1 MSTPK
6 PKSKP
11 DPEKQ
16 ILMKNIL
23 FGLLILL
30 LCLPA
35 RAQFSRYIVVLKDKN
50 NTPFNFNNPSAFL
63 SAKAIARRD
72 HQKISLDST
81 DLPIVPDYLDSISK
95 AGTVTILN
103 KSKWLNQVLIQSNDA
118 AALAK
123 IQGFPFVKYLS
134 GIAPRVAAPT
144 SPNKN
149 KFNEKISSVTGIP
162 GTKGA
167 NDFFNYGNMYPQIHI
182 HEGEYLHNNGF
193 RGEGM
198 TIAILDGGFFNYD
211 TNPAFDSVR
220 LQSRILGTW
229 DFVSNEASVTEDNI
243 HGMYCFSIIAS
254 NEPGSL
260 VGSCPK
266 AKFYLFRTEDVASEY
281 PVEEQNWVAAAEVA
295 DSAGVD
301 LITSSLGYSLF
312 DNPGFDH
319 TYADMNGNNTVVTK
333 GADLAV
339 QKGMIV
345 TNSAGNDGTDGWH
358 YIIAP
363 SDGDSVLAVGAV
375 NASGQVASFSS
386 YGPSYDGRIKPN
398 VASVGWGTVISAP
411 NGSPASGS
419 GTSFSNPNMAGLITC
434 LWQAF
439 PDFTNMEILDA
450 VQKSSS
456 QYSNPDDR
464 VGYGIPNMHLA
475 YDMLMSQRILKNAN
489 TILGN
494 DWLKVYP
501 VPFTNEFNIVLKG
514 QVTGKAT
521 MVLYDASGRRV
532 AMQTLDTQTDLIYNQ
547 SFSNLQSL
555 PSGSYLLKYIDGK
568 NKRTIKLVK

>member
-1 MSTPK
+1 M
-6 PKSKP
+6 
-11 DPEKQ
+11 
-16 ILMKNIL
+16 
-23 FGLLILL
+23 
-30 LCLPA
+30 
-35 RAQFSRYIVVLKDKN
+35 
-50 NTPFNFNNPSAFL
+50 
-63 SAKAIARRD
+63 
-72 HQKISLDST
+72 
-81 DLPIVPDYLDSISK
+81 
-95 AGTVTILN
+95 
-103 KSKWLNQVLIQSNDA
+103 
-118 AALAK
+118 
-123 IQGFPFVKYLS
+123 S

-333 GADLAV
+333 GADFAV

-475 YDMLMSQRILKNAN
+475 YGMLMSQRILKNAN